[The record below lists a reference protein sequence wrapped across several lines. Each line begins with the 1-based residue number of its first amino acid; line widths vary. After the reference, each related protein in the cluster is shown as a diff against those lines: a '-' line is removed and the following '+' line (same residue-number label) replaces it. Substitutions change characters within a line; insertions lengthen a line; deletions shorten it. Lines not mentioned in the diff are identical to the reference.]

1 MTSTPRTPDAVPAQD
16 PSVHPQASVPGVLDA
31 RLLAVLAC
39 PTPHRTGLRLGR
51 PGAPQSADAAT
62 SLFCPE
68 CGRVFPVR
76 DGIPVLLLDE
86 AEPPDH
92 PVSP

>member
-1 MTSTPRTPDAVPAQD
+1 MTSTPHSASPPASPAALD
-16 PSVHPQASVPGVLDA
+16 P

-39 PTPHRTGLRLGR
+39 PTPHRAALRPGR
-51 PGAPQSADAAT
+51 PGSPTAADAAT

-68 CGRVFPVR
+68 CHRVFPVR

-86 AEPPDH
+86 AEPPDG
-92 PVSP
+92 PVSS

>member
-1 MTSTPRTPDAVPAQD
+1 MTSTPRPPDAAPTPDGPGHAKD
-16 PSVHPQASVPGVLDA
+16 PGTGVLDP

-39 PTPHRTGLRLGR
+39 PTPHRAGLRPGR
-51 PGAPQSADAAT
+51 PGAPESAADAR

-68 CGRVFPVR
+68 CGRVYPIR

-86 AEPPDH
+86 AEPPDR

>member
-1 MTSTPRTPDAVPAQD
+1 MTSTPHPASPAASPAALD
-16 PSVHPQASVPGVLDA
+16 P

-39 PTPHRTGLRLGR
+39 PTPHRAALRPGR
-51 PGAPQSADAAT
+51 PGAPASPDGAT

-68 CGRVFPVR
+68 CHRVFPVR

-86 AEPPDH
+86 AEPPDG

>member
-1 MTSTPRTPDAVPAQD
+1 MTSTPSPASPDAAVVGLD
-16 PSVHPQASVPGVLDA
+16 P

-39 PTPHRTGLRLGR
+39 PTPHRAALRPGR
-51 PGAPQSADAAT
+51 PGAPATTGPVT

-68 CGRVFPVR
+68 CRRVFPVR

-86 AEPPDH
+86 AEPPDG
-92 PVSP
+92 PGSS

>member
-1 MTSTPRTPDAVPAQD
+1 MTSTAHPASPEANTPGLD
-16 PSVHPQASVPGVLDA
+16 P

-39 PTPHRTGLRLGR
+39 PTPHRAALLPGR
-51 PGAPQSADAAT
+51 PGAPTPVDGAGPITAT

-68 CGRVFPVR
+68 CHRVFPVR

-86 AEPPDH
+86 AEPPDG
-92 PVSP
+92 PGPS